1 MRYLIF
7 LPLLLAVGCA
17 SQPKHAASTI
27 LVRNDTQLYYHGE
40 ISAQNTQTVRQLLA
54 AYPKVDTLI
63 ITSGGGEVLS
73 GIELGD
79 MVHERQLQVR
89 VRGACLSS
97 CANYVVTA
105 SPSVLVEENALL
117 GWHGGSLQPYYYS
130 LGTSWSERF
139 KGLFSDQEAAQK
151 ARQRM
156 LQQWQQ
162 READFFARIG
172 TEQAVT
178 ILGMMPGLSEQ
189 RDSATFSYDPDTLQR
204 LGLRIQF
211 ADGQPSTHLPSGDK
225 LVQIFTL
232 SEQQL
237 TELLALNKETIA
249 SSTLE

>member
-1 MRYLIF
+1 MRNLIF
-7 LPLLLAVGCA
+7 LPLLLVLGCA
-17 SQPKHAASTI
+17 SQPQQTASTI
-27 LVRNDTQLYYHGE
+27 QVRNDTQLYYHGE
-40 ISAQNTQTVRQLLA
+40 ISAENTQTARQLLA

-73 GIELGD
+73 GIEFGD
-79 MVHERQLQVR
+79 MVHEHQLQVR

-117 GWHGGSLQPYYYS
+117 GWHGGALQPYYHAS
-130 LGTSWSERF
+130 GPGWSQRL
-139 KGLFSDQEAAQK
+139 KGLFSNQEDAEKAQ
-151 ARQRM
+151 QLM

-162 READFFARIG
+162 RETDFFARVG

-178 ILGMMPGLSEQ
+178 ILGMMPGLGEQ
-189 RDSATFSYDPDTLQR
+189 RNAATFGYDPATLQR
-204 LGLRIQF
+204 LGLHIQF
-211 ADGQPSTHLPSGDK
+211 VDEQPSTHLPSGDK

-237 TELLALNKETIA
+237 SELLALNKETIA
-249 SSTLE
+249 SDIPE